1 MLIQITLLF
10 ATLLILPGYFIYA
23 LWRGQEKSQLEWFVK
38 VLYTGAFL
46 FYIFLAGRWD
56 WLSYYLR
63 FAWLALFAVA
73 LIISYRRIRDVP
85 IFVSLDRPRWLGLGS
100 NLIVLLLFLGAL
112 TITIRGYF
120 YADQPVRLAFPLQ
133 DGRYYIGQGG
143 NSSLLNYHN
152 SNQAQQYALDIVAI
166 NAAGMRVRG
175 IYPSDVERY
184 VIFGDTVHSPC
195 DGIVKEA
202 IDGLPDQ
209 APPTADREHLA
220 GNHVVI
226 VCKGVQVLL
235 AHLQSESVLV
245 QAGDTVVTGQPLG
258 QVGNS
263 GNTTEPH
270 LHIHAVKANNTEDIL
285 AGKGVPLLLEEK
297 FAVRN
302 MLFWARY

>member
-1 MLIQITLLF
+1 MLIQIIILF
-10 ATLLILPGYFIYA
+10 TTLLILPGYFIYA
-23 LWRGQEKSQLEWFVK
+23 LWRGQEKSQMEWLVK

-85 IFVSLDRPRWLGLGS
+85 TLIPLDRQRWLGLAS
-100 NLIVLLLFLGAL
+100 NLVVLLLFLGVL

-120 YADQPVRLAFPLQ
+120 YADQAVRLAFPLQ
-133 DGRYYIGQGG
+133 NGRYYIGQGG
-143 NSSLLNYHN
+143 NSSLINYHN

-166 NAAGMRVRG
+166 NAVGMRVRG
-175 IYPSDVERY
+175 VYPSDVERY

-209 APPTADREHLA
+209 APPTADRDNLA
-220 GNHVVI
+220 GNHVAI
-226 VCKGVQVLL
+226 VCKDVQVLL

-245 QAGDTVVTGQPLG
+245 QAGDSVVTGQPLG

-270 LHIHAVKANNTEDIL
+270 LHIHAVQASDTEDIL
-285 AGKGVPLLLEEK
+285 GGEGVPLLFEEK

-302 MLFWARY
+302 MLFIKR